1 MAIGE
6 INARYPWNHES
17 IVAHVPHA
25 SGVYALFDH
34 QKWIYIGEAA
44 DIQTELLRHMNGE
57 DPSLTRDLPI
67 GFQFELVAAAQR
79 VARQGQLISAL
90 QPACNH
96 KSTP

>member
-25 SGVYALFDH
+25 SGVYALFDS
-34 QKWIYIGEAA
+34 QKWIYVGEAA
-44 DIQTELLRHMNGE
+44 DIQTELLRHLNGNNTALARNL
-57 DPSLTRDLPI
+57 LT
-67 GFQFELVAAAQR
+67 GFQFEVVAAAQR
-79 VARQGQLISAL
+79 VARQDQLISAL

-96 KSTP
+96 KSMT